1 MSKSSNCI
9 RVLIIEDNELARLG
23 IESLLQSQA
32 DFEVVGQ
39 ASNGGQGVAMYQQCN
54 PDVVLCDLKLP
65 DLEGDRVV
73 RSLRGIHPE
82 ARVIILTHF
91 DGVEHA
97 FRAIEAGAIGFLTK
111 ESPGAEV
118 VQAIRKAANGETHI
132 PVGIQEKLQSRIESA
147 SLNARELQVLNEL
160 AKGLQN
166 RAIAEVVGI
175 SVKGVEMYVTR
186 LMEKLNAKTRTEAVA
201 NARTRGLL

>member
-1 MSKSSNCI
+1 MTRTSNSI

-32 DFEVVGQ
+32 DLEVVGQ
-39 ASNGGQGVAMYQQCN
+39 AATGGQGVAMYQELL

-65 DLEGDRVV
+65 DLDGDRVV
-73 RSLRGIHPE
+73 RSVRSTHPD

-97 FRAIEAGAIGFLTK
+97 FRAIDAGAAGFLTK
-111 ESPGAEV
+111 ESPGSEV
-118 VQAIRKAANGETHI
+118 VLAIREVAKGGTHI
-132 PVGIQEKLQSRIESA
+132 PAAIEEKLQGRSVIA

-160 AKGLQN
+160 AKGLKN
-166 RAIAEVVGI
+166 SAIAETVGI
-175 SVKGVEMYVTR
+175 SVKGVEMYVSR
-186 LMEKLNAKTRTEAVA
+186 LLEKLNAKTRTEAVA
-201 NARTRGLL
+201 NARARGLL